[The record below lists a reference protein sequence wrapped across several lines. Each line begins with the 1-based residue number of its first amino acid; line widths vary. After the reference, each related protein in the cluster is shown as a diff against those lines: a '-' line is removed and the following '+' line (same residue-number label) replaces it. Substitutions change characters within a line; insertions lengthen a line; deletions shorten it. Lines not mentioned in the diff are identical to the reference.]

1 MPCRTVIRVR
11 LGRRVGMRLGNWYDR
26 NAYWLFPGTAVL
38 FVMLLMVF
46 PLGYTLYN
54 SFTDW
59 SLTRGSRVNWIGFK
73 NYVEIFTSDPRFWGS
88 VWRTFL
94 FTGLAMVVEVVLGVL
109 IAVLFDHKDFRGK
122 RVARSV
128 FLMAMMATPVAVAM
142 VWLLIFE
149 PNAGVLNWLLRA
161 MGVETVFR
169 DWLGIGRMLW
179 ITDASTVIPSLVLV
193 DIWEWT
199 PLVALIVIAGLAT
212 LSREPYESALVDGA
226 SATQIFFRI
235 TLPMI
240 APTIGVATLL
250 RLVDCLKTF
259 DIIYTMTNGGPG
271 TASETINVYTYQ
283 MSFQYFNFGYASA
296 LLMVFFSLVLGIS
309 LIVTYLRRGLEL

>member
-1 MPCRTVIRVR
+1 MNQG
-11 LGRRVGMRLGNWYDR
+11 LGELGGGWCDR
-26 NAYWLFPGTAVL
+26 NAHWLFPGAAVA
-38 FVMLLMVF
+38 FIMGLMVF
-46 PLGYTLYN
+46 PLGYTIYN

-59 SLTRGSRVNWIGFK
+59 SLTHGTRINFVGFK
-73 NYVEIFTSDPRFWGS
+73 NYVNILWHDNRFWGA
-88 VWRTFL
+88 VTRTFY

-109 IAVLFDHKDFRGK
+109 IAVLFDARDFVGK
-122 RVARSV
+122 RVARSI

-149 PNAGVLNWLLRA
+149 PTAGVLNYVIKA
-161 MGVETVFR
+161 VGIETLMR
-169 DWLGIGRMLW
+169 EYLGISKLLW
-179 ITDASTVIPSLVLV
+179 ITDSKTVIPSLVLI
-193 DIWEWT
+193 DIWQWT
-199 PLVALIVIAGLAT
+199 PLISLIVIAGLAT

-226 SATQIFFRI
+226 TSFQIFFRI

-240 APTIGVATLL
+240 APTIGVAALL

-259 DIIYTMTNGGPG
+259 DIIYTMTMGGPG
-271 TASETINVYTYQ
+271 YSSETLNIYTYQ

-296 LLMVFFSLVLGIS
+296 LLVIFFSLVLGIS

>member
-1 MPCRTVIRVR
+1 MNPG
-11 LGRRVGMRLGNWYDR
+11 LGELGDWYDR
-26 NAYWLFPGTAVL
+26 NAYWLFPAAAVVFIL
-38 FVMLLMVF
+38 GLMVF
-46 PLGYTLYN
+46 PLGYTIYN

-59 SLTRGSRVNWIGFK
+59 SLTHGTKVNFIGFK
-73 NYVEIFTSDPRFWGS
+73 NYVDIFWHDDRFWGS
-88 VWRTFL
+88 VWRTFY
-94 FTGLAMVVEVVLGVL
+94 FTALAMAVEVVLGVL
-109 IAVLFDHKDFRGK
+109 IAVLFDARDFTGK
-122 RVARSV
+122 RLARSI

-149 PNAGVLNWLLRA
+149 PTAGILNYMIKAAGIETILR
-161 MGVETVFR
+161 EYF
-169 DWLGIGRMLW
+169 GISKLLW
-179 ITDASTVIPSLVLV
+179 ITDSKTVIPSLVLI

-199 PLVALIVIAGLAT
+199 PLISLIVIAGLAT

-226 SATQIFFRI
+226 TSFQIFFRI

-240 APTIGVATLL
+240 APTIGVAALL

-259 DIIYTMTNGGPG
+259 DIIYTMTMGGPG
-271 TASETINVYTYQ
+271 YSSETLNIYTYQ

-296 LLMVFFSLVLGIS
+296 LLVIFFALVLGIS

>member
-1 MPCRTVIRVR
+1 
-11 LGRRVGMRLGNWYDR
+11 MRLGNWYDR
-26 NAYWLFPGTAVL
+26 NAFWLFPGASVL
-38 FVMLLMVF
+38 FILLLMVF

-59 SLTRGSRVNWIGFK
+59 SLTQGTGVNWVGFR
-73 NYVEIFTSDPRFWGS
+73 NYVEIFTADPRFWGS
-88 VWRTFL
+88 VWRTL
-94 FTGLAMVVEVVLGVL
+94 YFTGLAMVVEVVLGVL

-122 RVARSV
+122 RIARSI

-149 PNAGVLNWLLRA
+149 PNAGVLNWLIRA
-161 MGVETVFR
+161 TGLEPVFR
-169 DWLGIGRMLW
+169 DWLGMGRMLW

-226 SATQIFFRI
+226 SSTQIFFRI

-259 DIIYTMTNGGPG
+259 DIIYTMTAGGPG
-271 TASETINVYTYQ
+271 NASETINIYTYQ

-296 LLMVFFSLVLGIS
+296 LLMVFFALVLGIS
-309 LIVTYLRRGLEL
+309 LIVTYLRRGLEI

>member
-1 MPCRTVIRVR
+1 MHRF
-11 LGRRVGMRLGNWYDR
+11 GNWYDR
-26 NAYWLFPGTAVL
+26 NSFWLLPGAAVL
-38 FVMLLMVF
+38 FIMVLMLF
-46 PLGYTLYN
+46 PLGYTFYN

-59 SLTRGSRVNWIGFK
+59 SLTRGKTVNWVGLQ
-73 NYVEIFTSDPRFWGS
+73 NYIEIFTQDERFWGS
-88 VWRTFL
+88 VWRTFY
-94 FTGLAMVVEVVLGVL
+94 FTALAMAVEVVLGVL
-109 IAVLFDHKDFRGK
+109 IAVLFDYKDFRGK
-122 RVARSV
+122 RVARSI

-149 PNAGVLNWLLRA
+149 PNAGVLNWLIKAAGL
-161 MGVETVFR
+161 EFIFTE
-169 DWLGIGRMLW
+169 WLGMGRLLW

-226 SATQIFFRI
+226 SPTQIFFRI

-240 APTIGVATLL
+240 APTICVATLL

-259 DIIYTMTNGGPG
+259 DIIYTMTSGGPG
-271 TASETINVYTYQ
+271 NASETINIYTYQ

-296 LLMVFFSLVLGIS
+296 LLMVFFALVLGIS
-309 LIVTYLRRGLEL
+309 LLVTHLRRGLEL